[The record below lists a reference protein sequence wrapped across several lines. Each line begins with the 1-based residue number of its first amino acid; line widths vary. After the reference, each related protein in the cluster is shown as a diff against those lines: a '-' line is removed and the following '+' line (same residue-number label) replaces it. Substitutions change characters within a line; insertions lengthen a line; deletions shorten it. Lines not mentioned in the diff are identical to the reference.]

1 VPIVMLTTD
10 ANPSNV
16 RSTAVTARVI
26 TRGGTTLTSVSTVVT
41 MLWTPVF
48 AGIAERTAFAVAGG
62 RAGGLATDKP
72 YHAEI

>member
-1 VPIVMLTTD
+1 MPIVMLTTD
-10 ANPSNV
+10 ANPSNE
-16 RSTAVTARVI
+16 RSARVI
-26 TRGGTTLTSVSTVVT
+26 TRAGTTLTSVSTVVT

-62 RAGGLATDKP
+62 HAGGLATDKP

>member
-16 RSTAVTARVI
+16 RIQTVTARVI
-26 TRGGTTLTSVSTVVT
+26 TRAGTTLTSVSTVVT

-62 RAGGLATDKP
+62 HVGGLATDKP